1 MMMMILYTYIQNGF
15 SFTNLYK
22 ECSVRSDY
30 IYIYK
35 YWCNFLDTKIDV
47 AEQAITM
54 QMPWSVIK
62 NNKRQTTN
70 LYAMILISG

>member
-1 MMMMILYTYIQNGF
+1 MDLVLPSYIENV
-15 SFTNLYK
+15 L
-22 ECSVRSDY
+22 CVVA
-30 IYIYK
+30 IYK
-35 YWCNFLDTKIDV
+35 YCCNFLDTKIDV

>member
-1 MMMMILYTYIQNGF
+1 MDLVLPTYIENVLCEV
-15 SFTNLYK
+15 T
-22 ECSVRSDY
+22 
-30 IYIYK
+30 IYK
-35 YWCNFLDTKIDV
+35 YCCNFLDTKIDV

>member
-1 MMMMILYTYIQNGF
+1 MDLVLPSYIENVLCEVSIL
-15 SFTNLYK
+15 
-22 ECSVRSDY
+22 
-30 IYIYK
+30 YIYK
-35 YWCNFLDTKIDV
+35 YCCNFLDTKID

>member
-1 MMMMILYTYIQNGF
+1 MDLVLPTYIENV
-15 SFTNLYK
+15 LY
-22 ECSVRSDY
+22 EVT
-30 IYIYK
+30 IYK
-35 YWCNFLDTKIDV
+35 YCCNFLDTKIDV

>member
-1 MMMMILYTYIQNGF
+1 MDLVLPSLYR
-15 SFTNLYK
+15 K
-22 ECSVRSDY
+22 CSVREVT
-30 IYIYK
+30 IYK
-35 YWCNFLDTKIDV
+35 YCCNFLDTKIDV